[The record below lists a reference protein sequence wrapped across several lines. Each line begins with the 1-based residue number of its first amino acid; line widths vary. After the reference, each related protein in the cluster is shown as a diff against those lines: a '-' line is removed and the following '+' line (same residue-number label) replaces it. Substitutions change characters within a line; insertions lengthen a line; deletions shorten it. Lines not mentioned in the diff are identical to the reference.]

1 MYYVLITAAHVLEGI
16 DGQRA
21 ILTLRQKLDDGS
33 YSQKFW
39 NVQIRDSNDKP
50 LYVKHE
56 NADVVALYVD
66 MPDDL
71 HVPVLPI
78 DLLANDDLIEKFEI
92 HPGDELLCLGF
103 PLFVSSDSGFPI
115 LRSGKIASFSDYSD
129 PNQQEHLV

>member
-1 MYYVLITAAHVLEGI
+1 MVQKRVTPTRFLLARPFLWENQSQTIQLECIMYYVLITAAHVLEGI

-66 MPDDL
+66 C
-71 HVPVLPI
+71 
-78 DLLANDDLIEKFEI
+78 LLYTSR
-92 HPGDELLCLGF
+92 C
-103 PLFVSSDSGFPI
+103 V
-115 LRSGKIASFSDYSD
+115 
-129 PNQQEHLV
+129 

>member
-1 MYYVLITAAHVLEGI
+1 
-16 DGQRA
+16 
-21 ILTLRQKLDDGS
+21 
-33 YSQKFW
+33 
-39 NVQIRDSNDKP
+39 
-50 LYVKHE
+50 
-56 NADVVALYVD
+56 